1 MQNVFWTAYSNQ
13 SRTAAISQL
22 EEIISRYGYI
32 VQFQPFS
39 DLSLSIQIE
48 IAESQIDAL
57 YASLEKQM
65 RLDAFEKINS
75 ASDRERN
82 VFLNITFIK
91 GLGNLKIEVPAVPG

>member
-39 DLSLSIQIE
+39 ELSLSIQIE
-48 IAESQIDAL
+48 IAESRIDAL

-65 RLDAFEKINS
+65 RLDAFEKLNS

-82 VFLNITFIK
+82 LFLNVTFIK
-91 GLGNLKIEVPAVPG
+91 GSGDLKIEVPAVPG